1 MMLREWSLSQA
12 GAFSIGMRSL
22 LGLFMLFRNC
32 LGFGHRINL
41 GIEWS
46 LYMEGGARR
55 SGHSCRA
62 RHFVGSKVG
71 MRTNRPFA
79 GAANAE
85 TARICGMSVA
95 AIN

>member
-62 RHFVGSKVG
+62 LHFVGWQIGLRPKHQSAALQKRPKHW
-71 MRTNRPFA
+71 RTFSL
-79 GAANAE
+79 GQ
-85 TARICGMSVA
+85 
-95 AIN
+95 